1 MVVTFELIRTTIPS
15 QSQENTRAN
24 ITISQKIR
32 KHIHFFTSENKVFEK
47 YKQEDMK

>member
-15 QSQENTRAN
+15 QSQENTRGN
-24 ITISQKIR
+24 ITVGQKIR
-32 KHIHFFTSENKVFEK
+32 TYSSGFTSENKVFKK